1 MSSVLGFSEKAHL
14 LPNHSLAHMKMLLI
28 NNLAYTSHFLSKI
41 GHFASFHN
49 MFNKNKLYYNF
60 FSLAL
65 NVYSQKNNRRKIMK
79 LFQKNSLVLLALYA
93 LSISNINAN
102 QTIDEM
108 PVTTMPEGT
117 SSLKKLINAADDMMH
132 SKQSSLETTDA
143 SSHEI
148 SEDAD
153 DDADDNATKV
163 LLDPESPEDLETLET
178 NDEQMEA
185 VSREISNNLSD
196 KKAELMNRV
205 AALDLLIEKENLVT
219 ERNDELAKEDNK
231 IELLNSQLKAKKE
244 ELAIIENDL
253 EKQEEEAARKAE
265 TLAQQEKELDAGRTV
280 LLQNI

>member
-1 MSSVLGFSEKAHL
+1 
-14 LPNHSLAHMKMLLI
+14 
-28 NNLAYTSHFLSKI
+28 
-41 GHFASFHN
+41 
-49 MFNKNKLYYNF
+49 
-60 FSLAL
+60 
-65 NVYSQKNNRRKIMK
+65 MK

>member
-1 MSSVLGFSEKAHL
+1 
-14 LPNHSLAHMKMLLI
+14 
-28 NNLAYTSHFLSKI
+28 
-41 GHFASFHN
+41 
-49 MFNKNKLYYNF
+49 
-60 FSLAL
+60 
-65 NVYSQKNNRRKIMK
+65 
-79 LFQKNSLVLLALYA
+79 
-93 LSISNINAN
+93 
-102 QTIDEM
+102 
-108 PVTTMPEGT
+108 MPEGT